1 MRALFLPLFVP
12 LAIAPL
18 WFAAPSRA
26 LPNQQKD
33 IAIGSTIICD
43 TSEQARRFVTLR
55 NDGSEAVQALQ
66 LINKE
71 ANNPTACGP
80 AVVAFRTG
88 ETVQSERMDGKL
100 VNVVKVT
107 VLAYNTGAGWSPVPE
122 TVQYAIIVS
131 TDIEA

>member
-1 MRALFLPLFVP
+1 MRLRSLFLS
-12 LAIAPL
+12 LAFAPL
-18 WFAAPSRA
+18 WFATPSSA
-26 LPNQQKD
+26 LPAAPGGISVGN
-33 IAIGSTIICD
+33 AIICD

-66 LINKE
+66 LINQE
-71 ANNPTACGP
+71 AKNPTACGP
-80 AVVAFRTG
+80 AVVAFRSG
-88 ETVQSERMDGKL
+88 ETIQSERMDGKL

-107 VLAYNTGAGWSPVPE
+107 VLAYNTDAGWAPVPE

>member
-1 MRALFLPLFVP
+1 MRLRSLFWS
-12 LAIAPL
+12 LAFAPML
-18 WFAAPSRA
+18 LAAPPLSA
-26 LPNQQKD
+26 AP
-33 IAIGSTIICD
+33 GSVSVGSAIICD
-43 TSEQARRFVTLR
+43 TSEQAHRFVTLR

-66 LINKE
+66 VINKE

-80 AVVAFRTG
+80 AVLAFRTG
-88 ETVQSERMDGKL
+88 ETIKSERMDGKL

-107 VLAYNTGAGWSPVPE
+107 VLAYNNGAGWSPVPE

>member
-1 MRALFLPLFVP
+1 MRLRSLSWS
-12 LAIAPL
+12 LAFAPML
-18 WFAAPSRA
+18 LATPAISGAPGNVSV
-26 LPNQQKD
+26 
-33 IAIGSTIICD
+33 GSAIICD

-66 LINKE
+66 VINKE

-80 AVVAFRTG
+80 AVLAFRTG
-88 ETVQSERMDGKL
+88 ETIKSERMDGQL
-100 VNVVKVT
+100 VRVVKVT
-107 VLAYNTGAGWSPVPE
+107 VLAYNNGAGWSPVPE

>member
-1 MRALFLPLFVP
+1 MRLRSLHWSLAFAPMLLATSALSG
-12 LAIAPL
+12 APGNV
-18 WFAAPSRA
+18 S
-26 LPNQQKD
+26 
-33 IAIGSTIICD
+33 IGSAIICD
-43 TSEQARRFVTLR
+43 TSEQAHRFVTLR

-66 LINKE
+66 VINKE

-80 AVVAFRTG
+80 AVLAFRTG
-88 ETVQSERMDGKL
+88 ETIKSERMDGKL

-107 VLAYNTGAGWSPVPE
+107 VLAYNNGTGWSPVPE

>member
-1 MRALFLPLFVP
+1 MRLRSLHWS
-12 LAIAPL
+12 LAFAPML
-18 WFAAPSRA
+18 LATSVLSGAPGNVS
-26 LPNQQKD
+26 
-33 IAIGSTIICD
+33 IGSAIICD
-43 TSEQARRFVTLR
+43 TSEQAHRFVTLR

-66 LINKE
+66 VINKE

-80 AVVAFRTG
+80 AVLAFRTG
-88 ETVQSERMDGKL
+88 ETIKSERMDGQL

-107 VLAYNTGAGWSPVPE
+107 VLANNNGAGWSPVPE

>member
-1 MRALFLPLFVP
+1 MRLRSLFWSLALAPMLFT
-12 LAIAPL
+12 APAGAL
-18 WFAAPSRA
+18 SGAPGNVSV
-26 LPNQQKD
+26 
-33 IAIGSTIICD
+33 GSAIICD

-66 LINKE
+66 VINKE

-88 ETVQSERMDGKL
+88 ETIKSERMDGKL
-100 VNVVKVT
+100 VKVVKVT

>member
-1 MRALFLPLFVP
+1 MRSLLLS
-12 LAIAPL
+12 LAFAPL
-18 WFAAPSRA
+18 LLITPSNA

-33 IAIGSTIICD
+33 ITVGSTIICD
-43 TSEQARRFVTLR
+43 TSEQAHRFVTLR

-66 LINKE
+66 VINKE

-80 AVVAFRTG
+80 AVVAFRSG
-88 ETVQSERMDGKL
+88 ETVKSERMGGKF

-122 TVQYAIIVS
+122 TVQYAIIAS
-131 TDIEA
+131 TDIEV

>member
-1 MRALFLPLFVP
+1 MRLVLLSLAL
-12 LAIAPL
+12 APL
-18 WFAAPSRA
+18 WLATPSSA
-26 LPNQQKD
+26 LPNQQGGV
-33 IAIGSTIICD
+33 AIGSTIICD

-66 LINKE
+66 VINQE
-71 ANNPTACGP
+71 AKNPTACGP
-80 AVVAFRTG
+80 AVVAFRAG
-88 ETVQSERMDGKL
+88 ETVQSERMDGRL